1 MVDKDPEKMT
11 MDEAAEALMAFFDSP
26 TQQEQPVAEES
37 PTTETPEPTPDGE
50 QAPEVKETPPT
61 PAGETEAAPPAD
73 DVKPT
78 PTDVDATE
86 ARFAKLEEE
95 MQRLRSENGRM
106 RKIAAENAM
115 LRRKVRGEPTKPEER
130 ARLDELTED
139 QRLALGDD
147 VTEVLR
153 NKLAQTDNLLAA
165 MEERYQAQEQYLAE
179 IRKRE
184 HEQRHKAM
192 MDDVERQYGPEVWGE
207 WKTERF
213 KKWCDCY
220 DPLTGERNGDLLGK
234 IDENA
239 DSDAAI
245 ALLGNYLRVAGITP
259 KAEQPASTT
268 VRNAPASANVAQR
281 PAAPKGTTS
290 TPSAPVK
297 QDKSVWTPQAIDA
310 AFARADRDP
319 AWAKSKEGVAVF
331 DAIMNQ
337 AARGF

>member
-11 MDEAAEALMAFFDSP
+11 MDEAAEALMALLDSP
-26 TQQEQPVAEES
+26 AQQEQPVAEES

-50 QAPEVKETPPT
+50 QAPAVEETPPT

-73 DVKPT
+73 DAKPT
-78 PTDVDATE
+78 PTGVDATE

-130 ARLDELTED
+130 VRLDELTED

-165 MEERYQAQEQYLAE
+165 MEERYQAQEQYLTE
-179 IRKRE
+179 IRQRE

-213 KKWCDCY
+213 K
-220 DPLTGERNGDLLGK
+220 
-234 IDENA
+234 
-239 DSDAAI
+239 
-245 ALLGNYLRVAGITP
+245 
-259 KAEQPASTT
+259 
-268 VRNAPASANVAQR
+268 
-281 PAAPKGTTS
+281 
-290 TPSAPVK
+290 
-297 QDKSVWTPQAIDA
+297 
-310 AFARADRDP
+310 
-319 AWAKSKEGVAVF
+319 
-331 DAIMNQ
+331 
-337 AARGF
+337 